1 MKVGEGLIQ
10 ANLNSYIKLANIDN
24 SVAFK
29 GGNQPVAASEDII
42 IKTFLKNN
50 SRFGALANWFNK
62 CAGEK
67 TSIIIN
73 AIGTGL
79 LAPLVIANN
88 PLSKED
94 KDTKVYSALRQPI
107 SAVIAIITQLAVCM
121 KADKIIDKL
130 AYNNKLGTEA
140 QKAAHFYDLSII
152 KNAKENSSLKDKFK
166 GLKDAGILEILHNTG
181 EISNDKFKTTITVL
195 SRLKAFKNWI
205 GIGLSIATLPFAC
218 CTLNWIYP
226 RFMEK
231 FFPEI
236 SNAKKLKED

>member
-1 MKVGEGLIQ
+1 MKVGDGVSQTI
-10 ANLNSYIKLANIDN
+10 LNPHIKPAIDN
-24 SVAFK
+24 AVTFK
-29 GGNQPVAASEDII
+29 GGIQAAAATEDELV
-42 IKTFLKNN
+42 KTFLKNN
-50 SRFGALANWFNK
+50 SKFGALVNWFNK

-94 KDTKVYSALRQPI
+94 KDTKKYSAMRQPI

-130 AYNNKLGTEA
+130 AYSNRLGTNA
-140 QKAAHFYDLSII
+140 QKDAHFYDLSTI
-152 KNAKENSSLKDKFK
+152 KNAKENSPLKGKFK
-166 GLKDAGILEILHNTG
+166 GLKGSEILEALHNAG
-181 EISNDKFKTTITVL
+181 EITKDQFKNASVVMT
-195 SRLKAFKNWI
+195 RLKAFKNWI
-205 GIGLSIATLPFAC
+205 SIGLSLVTLPFAC
-218 CTLNWIYP
+218 CALNWIYP

-236 SNAKKLKED
+236 SNAKKLKEG

>member
-1 MKVGEGLIQ
+1 MKVGDGITQ
-10 ANLNSYIKLANIDN
+10 INFNSSIKPAYDK
-24 SVAFK
+24 VGFK
-29 GGNQPVAASEDII
+29 GGLKAIASEDELV
-42 IKTFLKNN
+42 KTFLKNN
-50 SRFGALANWFNK
+50 SKFGALTNWFNK

-94 KDTKVYSALRQPI
+94 KDVKTYSALRQPI

-121 KADKIIDKL
+121 KADKIIDRL
-130 AYNNKLGTEA
+130 AYNNKLGTES
-140 QKAAHFYDLSII
+140 QKNAHFYDLSVI
-152 KNAKENSSLKDKFK
+152 KNAKENSPLKNKFN
-166 GLKDAGILEILHNTG
+166 GLKDSEILKTLHSAG
-181 EISNDKFKTTITVL
+181 EITKNQFDKVSNAMT
-195 SRLKAFKNWI
+195 RLKAFKNWT
-205 GIGLSIATLPFAC
+205 GIGLSLVTLPFAC
-218 CTLNWIYP
+218 CALNWIYP

-236 SNAKKLKED
+236 SNAKKLKEE